1 MNKTYK
7 SGMMALSAV
16 VFLTSCSENESLQQA
31 HLSTDQINFIASM
44 AHQWDANTKSAP
56 QNPSSRSAG
65 VRDNEA
71 PIHVN
76 ANLAK
81 PLYLHPVVQDGIHI
95 WSKQGTPITRSGAP
109 IEDVEQERV
118 VQTRGSKKD
127 KLSDY
132 TSFNVSAVNT
142 HDNPESLFFGYQKA
156 ASVTSNST
164 TTWHVSDGIKC
175 WPEAPATLSFYA
187 YAPDNSMVT
196 VESGDDAAGVKTV
209 HYKATTPVT
218 DQPDLIV
225 SSAAESRPS
234 NAKPTTVNLPF
245 YHALTAV
252 TFSVDAAMM
261 PGTLTKVELVNVNTE
276 GDCTMTASATPSFSW
291 SNQKTPST
299 FSFDFNQPVG
309 SSAVTL
315 TSGEKTLMMVP
326 QTLPT
331 DAKVNFTF
339 TLNNGVSQTL
349 SAPIGGNGK
358 TWEAGKSI
366 IYKLSTNAV
375 STISAASVSFPTT
388 WNDIAVT
395 SATDKVSYPKSTFD
409 NGESIGL
416 YVVDEAGQ
424 LVGSNIKLTKN
435 TDGWKLDGNDKFML
449 LTRYKYFAY
458 YPYSTTAPTVN
469 VSADNAA
476 AFFASK
482 ISSLSLKDDQRDKS
496 DLLAQ
501 DFQVATGLV
510 GPNASTLTFQMEH
523 SMGLA
528 VLNLE
533 EKSIAKTRRF
543 YTNNYTYYYPDL
555 PGHATI
561 KPTEGKD
568 KDYTDDAAK
577 MTVSASTNF
586 EGYKPYNVPG
596 TTKHLQVIPL
606 NKKASFMA
614 ADQDRLPRTAWGKLS
629 TYSITPKTSV
639 PVVLKNIQTDA
650 DFYYLAR
657 VYTCTQSVASFTT
670 PVAGDYMIE
679 CWGAQGSNMLDKVG
693 GKGGYCKGTVKLPN
707 RTIYI
712 YVGAQAGGFGGGGIT
727 IDHEREHN
735 FGNDGGGA
743 TDIRL
748 VKGSTYKEFNSL
760 KSRIIVAAGGGGAN
774 HRNTIGEVPQWG
786 QGDGGY
792 GGGLNGGD
800 GFRDDN
806 TISWATV
813 PYCTISYGA
822 QQKQG
827 GRNYQNT
834 VEGGVVTTTISGNV
848 PYWGRFGFAPS
859 ETEGARVQSGGGG
872 GYYAGCDSGHAGGS
886 GGSSFIS
893 GHSGCDAITES
904 STENAIVHTGQPNHY
919 SGLVF
924 TDTQMIDG
932 AHPMPSPYGGTEI
945 GHSRD
950 GACVISWFLK

>member
-56 QNPSSRSAG
+56 QNSSSRSAG

-118 VQTRGSKKD
+118 VQTRGKQNNN
-127 KLSDY
+127 LSDY
-132 TSFNVSAVNT
+132 TSFNVSAVKT
-142 HDNPESLFFGYQKA
+142 QDNNESLFFGYQKA
-156 ASVTSNST
+156 VSVTSNST
-164 TTWHVSDGIKC
+164 TTWHVPDGINNC

-196 VESGDDAAGVKTV
+196 VTSGDDAAGVKTV
-209 HYKATTPVT
+209 HYKATSTVT

-225 SSAAESRPS
+225 SSAAESRQS
-234 NAKPTTVNLPF
+234 NAKPAAVNLPF

-291 SNQKTPST
+291 SNQTTPST

-349 SAPIGGNGK
+349 SAPIGGTQWG
-358 TWEAGKSI
+358 AGKSI

-375 STISAASVSFPTT
+375 STIAATSVSFPTT
-388 WNDIAVT
+388 WNNIAVT
-395 SATDKVSYPKSTFD
+395 SEADRVSYPKSAFVD
-409 NGESIGL
+409 GESIGL
-416 YVVDEAGQ
+416 YVVYEDEAGRKK
-424 LVGSNIKLTKN
+424 LVGNNIKLTKKP
-435 TDGWKLDGNDKFML
+435 DGWKLDGNDKFML

-458 YPYSTTAPTVN
+458 YPYSTTAPAVT

-501 DFQVATGLV
+501 DFQVAKGAF
-510 GPNASTLTFQMEH
+510 GPDGVSLKLDMAHQV
-523 SMGLA
+523 GLA
-528 VLNLE
+528 VLNLTS
-533 EKSIAKTRRF
+533 KKVADTRRF
-543 YTNNYTYYYPDL
+543 KDDTYRYYYGLDNTVPTTSNYTDTGSKEL
-555 PGHATI
+555 
-561 KPTEGKD
+561 
-568 KDYTDDAAK
+568 
-577 MTVSASTNF
+577 MASSNF
-586 EGYKPYNVPG
+586 EGNKPYNVSG
-596 TTKHLQVIPL
+596 TKYLQVIPL
-606 NKKASFMA
+606 NKATSFMA
-614 ADQDRLPRTAWGKLS
+614 ADQDGHPRTAWGKLS
-629 TYSITPKTSV
+629 TTKQRCSIEPATSAPK
-639 PVVLKNIQTDA
+639 LINIQTDA

-657 VYTCTQSVASFTT
+657 VYTCTQSVANVDWQK
-670 PVAGDYMIE
+670 VA
-679 CWGAQGSNMLDKVG
+679 
-693 GKGGYCKGTVKLPN
+693 
-707 RTIYI
+707 
-712 YVGAQAGGFGGGGIT
+712 
-727 IDHEREHN
+727 
-735 FGNDGGGA
+735 
-743 TDIRL
+743 
-748 VKGSTYKEFNSL
+748 
-760 KSRIIVAAGGGGAN
+760 
-774 HRNTIGEVPQWG
+774 
-786 QGDGGY
+786 
-792 GGGLNGGD
+792 
-800 GFRDDN
+800 
-806 TISWATV
+806 
-813 PYCTISYGA
+813 
-822 QQKQG
+822 
-827 GRNYQNT
+827 
-834 VEGGVVTTTISGNV
+834 
-848 PYWGRFGFAPS
+848 
-859 ETEGARVQSGGGG
+859 
-872 GYYAGCDSGHAGGS
+872 
-886 GGSSFIS
+886 
-893 GHSGCDAITES
+893 
-904 STENAIVHTGQPNHY
+904 
-919 SGLVF
+919 
-924 TDTQMIDG
+924 
-932 AHPMPSPYGGTEI
+932 
-945 GHSRD
+945 
-950 GACVISWFLK
+950 

>member
-7 SGMMALSAV
+7 SSMMALSAV
-16 VFLTSCSENESLQQA
+16 AFLTSCSESESLQQA

-118 VQTRGSKKD
+118 VQTRGKQNNN
-127 KLSDY
+127 LSDY

-225 SSAAESRPS
+225 SSAAESRQS
-234 NAKPTTVNLPF
+234 NAKPTAVNLPF

-326 QTLPT
+326 QTLPV

-339 TLNNGVSQTL
+339 TVNGVSQTL
-349 SAPIGGNGK
+349 SAPIGGGK

-395 SATDKVSYPKSTFD
+395 SATDKVSYPKKAFD

-424 LVGSNIKLTKN
+424 LVGRNIKLTKN
-435 TDGWKLDGNDKFML
+435 AEEWKLDGNDKFML

-458 YPYSTTAPTVN
+458 YPYSDTKAPAVNTGATNTATEFFVNTT
-469 VSADNAA
+469 
-476 AFFASK
+476 
-482 ISSLSLKDDQRDKS
+482 SSLSPASVQNTKEA
-496 DLLAQ
+496 LLAQ
-501 DFQVATGLV
+501 DFQVAKGIV
-510 GPNASTLTFQMEH
+510 GSDASTLTFPMEH

-528 VLNLE
+528 VLNLT
-533 EKSIAKTRRF
+533 SRDIAMTRRF
-543 YTNNYTYYYPDL
+543 KNNSYTYYYPNL
-555 PGHATI
+555 TGRVTT
-561 KPTEGKD
+561 KPTKD
-568 KDYTDDAAK
+568 TDYTDDTA
-577 MTVSASTNF
+577 TESVSASTNF
-586 EGYKPYNVPG
+586 SGNIPYKIPDTNRY
-596 TTKHLQVIPL
+596 LQIVKPSTNISFE
-606 NKKASFMA
+606 AS
-614 ADQDRLPRTAWGKLS
+614 DESGKPRSAWGTL
-629 TYSITPKTSV
+629 TPCTFNVAKNAAKS
-639 PVVLKNIQTDA
+639 KNIQTDA

-657 VYTCTQSVASFTT
+657 VYTCTQSVEN
-670 PVAGDYMIE
+670 VD
-679 CWGAQGSNMLDKVG
+679 WQK
-693 GKGGYCKGTVKLPN
+693 
-707 RTIYI
+707 
-712 YVGAQAGGFGGGGIT
+712 
-727 IDHEREHN
+727 
-735 FGNDGGGA
+735 
-743 TDIRL
+743 
-748 VKGSTYKEFNSL
+748 
-760 KSRIIVAAGGGGAN
+760 AA
-774 HRNTIGEVPQWG
+774 
-786 QGDGGY
+786 
-792 GGGLNGGD
+792 
-800 GFRDDN
+800 
-806 TISWATV
+806 
-813 PYCTISYGA
+813 
-822 QQKQG
+822 
-827 GRNYQNT
+827 
-834 VEGGVVTTTISGNV
+834 
-848 PYWGRFGFAPS
+848 
-859 ETEGARVQSGGGG
+859 
-872 GYYAGCDSGHAGGS
+872 
-886 GGSSFIS
+886 
-893 GHSGCDAITES
+893 
-904 STENAIVHTGQPNHY
+904 
-919 SGLVF
+919 
-924 TDTQMIDG
+924 
-932 AHPMPSPYGGTEI
+932 
-945 GHSRD
+945 
-950 GACVISWFLK
+950 

>member
-7 SGMMALSAV
+7 SSMMALSAV
-16 VFLTSCSENESLQQA
+16 AFFTSCSESESLQQA

-44 AHQWDANTKSAP
+44 AHQWDANEKSAP

-118 VQTRGSKKD
+118 VQTRGSMKD

-132 TSFNVSAVNT
+132 SSFNVSAVNT
-142 HDNPESLFFGYQKA
+142 QDNNESLFFGYQKT

-164 TTWHVSDGIKC
+164 TTWHVPDGINC
-175 WPEAPATLSFYA
+175 WPVAPATLSFYA

-234 NAKPTTVNLPF
+234 NAKPTAVNLPF

-326 QTLPT
+326 QTLPA

-435 TDGWKLDGNDKFML
+435 TDGWKLDDNDKFML

-458 YPYSTTAPTVN
+458 YPYSDTKAPAVNTGATNTATEFFVNTT
-469 VSADNAA
+469 
-476 AFFASK
+476 
-482 ISSLSLKDDQRDKS
+482 SSLSPASVQNTKEA
-496 DLLAQ
+496 LLAQ
-501 DFQVATGLV
+501 DFQVAKGIV
-510 GPNASTLTFQMEH
+510 GSDASTLTFPMEH

-528 VLNLE
+528 VLNL
-533 EKSIAKTRRF
+533 KSRDIAKTRRF
-543 YTNNYTYYYPDL
+543 KNNSYTYYYPNL
-555 PGHATI
+555 TGRVTTE
-561 KPTEGKD
+561 PTKD
-568 KDYTDDAAK
+568 TDYTDDTA
-577 MTVSASTNF
+577 TESVSASTNF
-586 EGYKPYNVPG
+586 SGNIPYKIPDTNRY
-596 TTKHLQVIPL
+596 LQIVKPSTAISF
-606 NKKASFMA
+606 KAS
-614 ADQDRLPRTAWGKLS
+614 DESGKPRSAWGTL
-629 TYSITPKTSV
+629 TPCTFNVAQNKAVSE
-639 PVVLKNIQTDA
+639 NIQTDA
-650 DFYYLAR
+650 EFYYLAR
-657 VYTCTQSVASFTT
+657 VYTCTQSVETSKTAFIAPTNT
-670 PVAGDYMIE
+670 EYILE
-679 CWGAQGSNMLDKVG
+679 CWGGGSNVAVSSAGFNYPGVNGGYSKGKMVMSNNQTIYIVVGGGGASNNGLLGGNGGYNGSGNG
-693 GKGGYCKGTVKLPN
+693 GKGKTY
-707 RTIYI
+707 
-712 YVGAQAGGFGGGGIT
+712 AGG
-727 IDHEREHN
+727 
-735 FGNDGGGA
+735 
-743 TDIRL
+743 
-748 VKGSTYKEFNSL
+748 
-760 KSRIIVAAGGGGAN
+760 AGGGGATHIAN
-774 HRNTIGEVPQWG
+774 KSCLLKDLKNDFAKQLIIVAGGAGGSAINGRSN
-786 QGDGGY
+786 GY
-792 GGGLNGGD
+792 GGGQNGGSTTTAGSPYD
-800 GFRDDN
+800 SG
-806 TISWATV
+806 TISLA
-813 PYCTISYGA
+813 GA
-822 QQKQG
+822 SQAEGYSFGQG
-827 GRNYQNT
+827 QNAMEKT
-834 VEGGVVTTTISGNV
+834 AGGGWGEEGC
-848 PYWGRFGFAPS
+848 
-859 ETEGARVQSGGGG
+859 GGGG
-872 GYYAGCDSGHAGGS
+872 GGLYGGYAYLGDGNGSCCAGS
-886 GGSSFIS
+886 GGSGYVGKIKDGITKQNVESPS
-893 GHSGCDAITES
+893 GNYNGYAS
-904 STENAIVHTGQPNHY
+904 V
-919 SGLVF
+919 
-924 TDTQMIDG
+924 
-932 AHPMPSPYGGTEI
+932 
-945 GHSRD
+945 
-950 GACVISWFLK
+950 SWILKE

>member
-16 VFLTSCSENESLQQA
+16 VFLTSCSESESLQQA

-118 VQTRGSKKD
+118 VQTRGKQNNN
-127 KLSDY
+127 LSDY

-156 ASVTSNST
+156 TSVTTSNST
-164 TTWHVSDGIKC
+164 TTWHVPDGINC

-234 NAKPTTVNLPF
+234 NAKPTAVNLPF

-261 PGTLTKVELVNVNTE
+261 PGTLTKVELVNVNIE

-291 SNQKTPST
+291 SNQKTKSS
-299 FSFDFNQPVG
+299 FSFGFDNQPVG

-339 TLNNGVSQTL
+339 TVNGVSQTL
-349 SAPIGGNGK
+349 SAPIGGEGK

-375 STISAASVSFPTT
+375 STISATSVSFPTT

-458 YPYSTTAPTVN
+458 YPYSTTAPTVKAT
-469 VSADNAA
+469 ADDDETATE
-476 AFFASK
+476 FFVNTT
-482 ISSLSLKDDQRDKS
+482 SSLSPVSDQSALKT
-496 DLLAQ
+496 LLAQ
-501 DFQVATGLV
+501 DFQVAKGIV
-510 GPNASTLTFQMEH
+510 GSDASTLTFPMEH

-533 EKSIAKTRRF
+533 STKIAKTRRF
-543 YTNNYTYYYPDL
+543 KNNSYTYYYPNL
-555 PGHATI
+555 TGRVTT
-561 KPTEGKD
+561 KPTKD
-568 KDYTDDAAK
+568 TDYTDDTA
-577 MTVSASTNF
+577 TEPVSASTAFSGYIPYKTSTANRYIQIVKPSSTGISF
-586 EGYKPYNVPG
+586 EASDEPG
-596 TTKHLQVIPL
+596 H
-606 NKKASFMA
+606 
-614 ADQDRLPRTAWGKLS
+614 PRSAWGTL
-629 TYSITPKTSV
+629 TPYTFNV
-639 PVVLKNIQTDA
+639 AKNAVMSKEIKTDA
-650 DFYYLAR
+650 EFYYLAR
-657 VYTCTQSVASFTT
+657 VYTCTQSVAN
-670 PVAGDYMIE
+670 VD
-679 CWGAQGSNMLDKVG
+679 WQK
-693 GKGGYCKGTVKLPN
+693 
-707 RTIYI
+707 
-712 YVGAQAGGFGGGGIT
+712 
-727 IDHEREHN
+727 
-735 FGNDGGGA
+735 
-743 TDIRL
+743 
-748 VKGSTYKEFNSL
+748 
-760 KSRIIVAAGGGGAN
+760 AA
-774 HRNTIGEVPQWG
+774 
-786 QGDGGY
+786 
-792 GGGLNGGD
+792 
-800 GFRDDN
+800 
-806 TISWATV
+806 
-813 PYCTISYGA
+813 
-822 QQKQG
+822 
-827 GRNYQNT
+827 
-834 VEGGVVTTTISGNV
+834 
-848 PYWGRFGFAPS
+848 
-859 ETEGARVQSGGGG
+859 
-872 GYYAGCDSGHAGGS
+872 
-886 GGSSFIS
+886 
-893 GHSGCDAITES
+893 
-904 STENAIVHTGQPNHY
+904 
-919 SGLVF
+919 
-924 TDTQMIDG
+924 
-932 AHPMPSPYGGTEI
+932 
-945 GHSRD
+945 
-950 GACVISWFLK
+950 

>member
-81 PLYLHPVVQDGIHI
+81 PLYLHPVVQEGIHI

-118 VQTRGSKKD
+118 VQTRGRQKNN
-127 KLSDY
+127 LSDY

-164 TTWHVSDGIKC
+164 TTWHVPDGINC

-187 YAPDNSMVT
+187 YAPTDNSMAFVT
-196 VESGDDAAGVKTV
+196 SGSDATGVKTV
-209 HYKATTPVT
+209 HYKAETSEVEK
-218 DQPDLIV
+218 QPDLIV
-225 SSAAESRPS
+225 SSNTVSRTS
-234 NAKPTTVNLPF
+234 NAEPAKVNLPF

-261 PGTLTKVELVNVNTE
+261 PGTLTKVELANVYTE
-276 GDCTMTASATPSFSW
+276 GDCTMTASAPPSFSW
-291 SNQKTPST
+291 SNWKNQST

-315 TSGEKTLMMVP
+315 TSDDKTLMMVP
-326 QTLPT
+326 QELPA
-331 DAKVNFTF
+331 DAEVKFTF
-339 TLNNGVSQTL
+339 TVNGVSQTL
-349 SAPIGGNGK
+349 SAPIAG
-358 TWEAGKSI
+358 TQWEAGKSI
-366 IYKLSTNAV
+366 IYKLSTNAI
-375 STISAASVSFPTT
+375 STISATSVSFPTT

-424 LVGSNIKLTKN
+424 LVGSNIKLTKS
-435 TDGWKLDGNDKFML
+435 TEGWKLDGNDKKFML

-458 YPYSTTAPTVN
+458 YPYSATAPAVN
-469 VSADNAA
+469 ASADNAA
-476 AFFASK
+476 DFFASK

-657 VYTCTQSVASFTT
+657 VYTCTQSVAN
-670 PVAGDYMIE
+670 VD
-679 CWGAQGSNMLDKVG
+679 WQK
-693 GKGGYCKGTVKLPN
+693 
-707 RTIYI
+707 
-712 YVGAQAGGFGGGGIT
+712 
-727 IDHEREHN
+727 
-735 FGNDGGGA
+735 
-743 TDIRL
+743 
-748 VKGSTYKEFNSL
+748 
-760 KSRIIVAAGGGGAN
+760 AA
-774 HRNTIGEVPQWG
+774 
-786 QGDGGY
+786 
-792 GGGLNGGD
+792 
-800 GFRDDN
+800 
-806 TISWATV
+806 
-813 PYCTISYGA
+813 
-822 QQKQG
+822 
-827 GRNYQNT
+827 
-834 VEGGVVTTTISGNV
+834 
-848 PYWGRFGFAPS
+848 
-859 ETEGARVQSGGGG
+859 
-872 GYYAGCDSGHAGGS
+872 
-886 GGSSFIS
+886 
-893 GHSGCDAITES
+893 
-904 STENAIVHTGQPNHY
+904 
-919 SGLVF
+919 
-924 TDTQMIDG
+924 
-932 AHPMPSPYGGTEI
+932 
-945 GHSRD
+945 
-950 GACVISWFLK
+950 

>member
-7 SGMMALSAV
+7 SSMMALSAV
-16 VFLTSCSENESLQQA
+16 AFFTSCSESESLQQA

-81 PLYLHPVVQDGIHI
+81 PLYLHPVVQEGIHI

-118 VQTRGSKKD
+118 VQTRGKQNNN
-127 KLSDY
+127 LSDY

-225 SSAAESRPS
+225 SSAAESRQS
-234 NAKPTTVNLPF
+234 NAKPTAVNLPF

-276 GDCTMTASATPSFSW
+276 GDCKMTASATPSFSW
-291 SNQKTPST
+291 SKQKTPST

-326 QTLPT
+326 QTLPA

-339 TLNNGVSQTL
+339 TVNNGVSQTL
-349 SAPIGGNGK
+349 SASIAGTK
-358 TWEAGKSI
+358 WEAGKSI
-366 IYKLSTNAV
+366 IYKLSTNAI
-375 STISAASVSFPTT
+375 STISATSVSFPTT

-395 SATDKVSYPKSTFD
+395 SATDKVSYPKKAFD

-424 LVGSNIKLTKN
+424 LVGRNIKLTKN
-435 TDGWKLDGNDKFML
+435 AEEWKLDGNDKFML

-458 YPYSTTAPTVN
+458 YPYSDTKAPAVNTGATNTATEFFVNTT
-469 VSADNAA
+469 
-476 AFFASK
+476 
-482 ISSLSLKDDQRDKS
+482 SSLSPASVQNTKEA
-496 DLLAQ
+496 LLAQ
-501 DFQVATGLV
+501 DFQVAKGIV
-510 GPNASTLTFQMEH
+510 GSDASTLTFPMEH

-528 VLNLE
+528 VLNLT
-533 EKSIAKTRRF
+533 SRDIAMTRRF
-543 YTNNYTYYYPDL
+543 KNNSYTYYYPNL
-555 PGHATI
+555 TGRVTT
-561 KPTEGKD
+561 KPTKD
-568 KDYTDDAAK
+568 TDYTDDTA
-577 MTVSASTNF
+577 TESVSASTNF
-586 EGYKPYNVPG
+586 SGNIPYKIPDTNRY
-596 TTKHLQVIPL
+596 LQIVKPSTNISFE
-606 NKKASFMA
+606 AS
-614 ADQDRLPRTAWGKLS
+614 DESGKPRSAWGTL
-629 TYSITPKTSV
+629 TPCTFNVAKNAAKS
-639 PVVLKNIQTDA
+639 KNIQTDA

-657 VYTCTQSVASFTT
+657 VYTCTQKVEKFTA
-670 PVAGDYMIE
+670 PVAGEYKLQ
-679 CWGAQGSNMLDKVG
+679 CWGAHGHDG
-693 GKGGYCKGTVKLPN
+693 GNGGYSEGIWKSAIDKITLYVCVGQVGSGNVPPYNNRPN
-707 RTIYI
+707 NITEFA
-712 YVGAQAGGFGGGGIT
+712 VGPCGGGSTNIT
-727 IDHEREHN
+727 TTDRGELKN
-735 FGNDGGGA
+735 FASLDF
-743 TDIRL
+743 R
-748 VKGSTYKEFNSL
+748 KEVL
-760 KSRIIVAAGGGGAN
+760 IVAGGGGAL
-774 HRNTIGEVPQWG
+774 EWKG
-786 QGDGGY
+786 QGGAGGGLDGKDGNPTTTGSRKGTGGSQDSGGITGVLPGDTSVNGMFGVGGY
-792 GGGLNGGD
+792 GYAYSDEYKCND
-800 GFRDDN
+800 
-806 TISWATV
+806 
-813 PYCTISYGA
+813 YGA
-822 QQKQG
+822 Q
-827 GRNYQNT
+827 
-834 VEGGVVTTTISGNV
+834 
-848 PYWGRFGFAPS
+848 
-859 ETEGARVQSGGGG
+859 GGGG
-872 GYYAGCDSGHAGGS
+872 WYGGGGASYAGAAG
-886 GGSSFIS
+886 GGSSYIGGVTNGKTIAGDSTNPKQPTPDGKSEQIGQS
-893 GHSGCDAITES
+893 G
-904 STENAIVHTGQPNHY
+904 N
-919 SGLVF
+919 
-924 TDTQMIDG
+924 
-932 AHPMPSPYGGTEI
+932 
-945 GHSRD
+945 
-950 GACVISWFLK
+950 GACVITQLSFN

>member
-1 MNKTYK
+1 MNRVGLHQFKKYRIMNKTYK

-16 VFLTSCSENESLQQA
+16 VFFTSCSESESLQQA

-118 VQTRGSKKD
+118 VQTRGKQNNN
-127 KLSDY
+127 LSDY

-156 ASVTSNST
+156 VSVTSNST
-164 TTWHVSDGIKC
+164 TTWHVPDGINC

-196 VESGDDAAGVKTV
+196 SGADAKGVKTV

-225 SSAAESRPS
+225 SSAVDSRPS
-234 NAKPTTVNLPF
+234 NAKPTAVNLPF

-261 PGTLTKVELVNVNTE
+261 PGTLTKVELVNVNIE
-276 GDCTMTASATPSFSW
+276 GDCTMTASATPSTPSFSW
-291 SNQKTPST
+291 SNQTTPST

-326 QTLPT
+326 QTLPA

-339 TLNNGVSQTL
+339 TVNGVSQTL
-349 SAPIGGNGK
+349 SAPIGGKGK

-375 STISAASVSFPTT
+375 STISATSVSFPTT
-388 WNDIAVT
+388 WNDIEVT
-395 SATDKVSYPKSTFD
+395 SATDKVSYPKRAFD

-416 YVVDEAGQ
+416 YVVDDTGK

-435 TDGWKLDGNDKFML
+435 AEGWKLDGNDKFML

-458 YPYSTTAPTVN
+458 YPYSTTAPAVTA
-469 VSADNAA
+469 SADNAA
-476 AFFASK
+476 DFFASK

-639 PVVLKNIQTDA
+639 PVVFKNIQTDA

-657 VYTCTQSVASFTT
+657 VYTCTQSVETSKTAFIAPTNT
-670 PVAGDYMIE
+670 EYILE
-679 CWGAQGSNMLDKVG
+679 CWGGGSNVAVNYSG
-693 GKGGYCKGTVKLPN
+693 TIFPGVNGGYSKSKMVMSN
-707 RTIYI
+707 NQTIYI
-712 YVGAQAGGFGGGGIT
+712 VVGGGGAS
-727 IDHEREHN
+727 N
-735 FGNDGGGA
+735 NGLLGGNGGYNGGGNGA
-743 TDIRL
+743 
-748 VKGSTYKEFNSL
+748 KGSKY
-760 KSRIIVAAGGGGAN
+760 AGGAGGGGATHIAN
-774 HRNTIGEVPQWG
+774 KSCLLKDLSTNDLIIVAGGAGGTAVNGRSN
-786 QGDGGY
+786 GY
-792 GGGLNGGD
+792 GGGQNGG
-800 GFRDDN
+800 
-806 TISWATV
+806 S
-813 PYCTISYGA
+813 
-822 QQKQG
+822 
-827 GRNYQNT
+827 
-834 VEGGVVTTTISGNV
+834 TTTAGNPYNIGSISLAGASQAKGYSFGQGQNA
-848 PYWGRFGFAPS
+848 PEKTAGGAWGD
-859 ETEGARVQSGGGG
+859 EGCGGGG
-872 GYYAGCDSGHAGGS
+872 GGLYGGYAYLGNGPGSCCAGS
-886 GGSSFIS
+886 GGSGYVGKIKDGITKQNVESPS
-893 GHSGCDAITES
+893 GNYNGYAS
-904 STENAIVHTGQPNHY
+904 V
-919 SGLVF
+919 
-924 TDTQMIDG
+924 
-932 AHPMPSPYGGTEI
+932 
-945 GHSRD
+945 
-950 GACVISWFLK
+950 SWILKE

>member
-16 VFLTSCSENESLQQA
+16 VFLTSCSESESLQQA

-118 VQTRGSKKD
+118 VQTRGRQKNN
-127 KLSDY
+127 LSDY

-156 ASVTSNST
+156 TSVTTSNST

-187 YAPDNSMVT
+187 YAPDNSMVSVT
-196 VESGDDAAGVKTV
+196 SGSDAAGVKTV
-209 HYKATTPVT
+209 HYRATTPVT
-218 DQPDLIV
+218 DQPDFIV

-234 NAKPTTVNLPF
+234 NAKPTAVNLPF

-261 PGTLTKVELVNVNTE
+261 PGMLTKVELVNVNTE

-291 SNQKTPST
+291 SNQTTPST
-299 FSFDFNQPVG
+299 FSFDFNQSVG

-326 QTLPT
+326 QELPA

-395 SATDKVSYPKSTFD
+395 SESDKVSYPKKAFVD
-409 NGESIGL
+409 GESIGL
-416 YVVDEAGQ
+416 YVVDDTGQ
-424 LVGSNIKLTKN
+424 LVGKNIKLTRN
-435 TDGWKLDGNDKFML
+435 NNVWELNDNDKFML

-458 YPYSTTAPTVN
+458 YPYSTTAPAVTA
-469 VSADNAA
+469 SADNAA
-476 AFFASK
+476 DFFASK
-482 ISSLSLKDDQRDKS
+482 ISSLSPASDQS
-496 DLLAQ
+496 AQNTLLAQ
-501 DFQVATGLV
+501 DFQVAKGAF
-510 GPNASTLTFQMEH
+510 GPDGASLKLDMAHQV
-523 SMGLA
+523 GLA
-528 VLNLE
+528 VLNLTS
-533 EKSIAKTRRF
+533 KKVADTRRF
-543 YTNNYTYYYPDL
+543 KDDTYRYYYGLDNTVPTTSNYTDTGSKEL
-555 PGHATI
+555 
-561 KPTEGKD
+561 
-568 KDYTDDAAK
+568 
-577 MTVSASTNF
+577 MASNNF
-586 EGYKPYNVPG
+586 EGNKPYNVSG
-596 TTKHLQVIPL
+596 TKYLQVIPL
-606 NKKASFMA
+606 NKATSFMA
-614 ADQDRLPRTAWGKLS
+614 ADQDGHPRTAWGKLS
-629 TYSITPKTSV
+629 TTKQRCSIEPATSAPK
-639 PVVLKNIQTDA
+639 LINIQTDA

-657 VYTCTQSVASFTT
+657 VYTCTQKVEEFKT
-670 PVAGDYMIE
+670 PVAGEYKLE
-679 CWGAQGSNMLDKVG
+679 CWGARG
-693 GKGGYCKGTVKLPN
+693 GKRLNDKDAYPGNGGYSIGTKKFCIN
-707 RTIYI
+707 NSIYI
-712 YVGAQAGGFGGGGIT
+712 CVGQTRNTDGDLSYNNRPDDITSCPGGPT
-727 IDHEREHN
+727 
-735 FGNDGGGA
+735 GGGA
-743 TDIRL
+743 TSVTTTNRGELKYFSDYQSEVLI
-748 VKGSTYKEFNSL
+748 VAGGGGSCVLAGQGGAGGGQRGIDGKTNRNFDEVSPNGTGGEQGTGGITGAHSGY
-760 KSRIIVAAGGGGAN
+760 IVSSHGKFGVGGFGYSPNWEGSGPYGSQGGGGWYGGGGSAYVGAAGGGSSYTDGVDN
-774 HRNTIGEVPQWG
+774 GETKNGNEKMP
-786 QGDGGY
+786 DP
-792 GGGLNGGD
+792 LGGD
-800 GFRDDN
+800 DITGN
-806 TISWATV
+806 
-813 PYCTISYGA
+813 
-822 QQKQG
+822 
-827 GRNYQNT
+827 
-834 VEGGVVTTTISGNV
+834 SGN
-848 PYWGRFGFAPS
+848 
-859 ETEGARVQSGGGG
+859 
-872 GYYAGCDSGHAGGS
+872 GY
-886 GGSSFIS
+886 
-893 GHSGCDAITES
+893 
-904 STENAIVHTGQPNHY
+904 
-919 SGLVF
+919 
-924 TDTQMIDG
+924 
-932 AHPMPSPYGGTEI
+932 
-945 GHSRD
+945 
-950 GACVISWFLK
+950 CVISWFLE

>member
-16 VFLTSCSENESLQQA
+16 VFLTSCSESESLQQA

-118 VQTRGSKKD
+118 VQTRGKQNNN
-127 KLSDY
+127 LSDY

-164 TTWHVSDGIKC
+164 TTWHVSDDGIKC
-175 WPEAPATLSFYA
+175 WPVAPATLSFYA
-187 YAPDNSMVT
+187 YAPTDNSMVSVT
-196 VESGDDAAGVKTV
+196 SGSDAAGVKTV
-209 HYKATTPVT
+209 HYSATTPVT

-234 NAKPTTVNLPF
+234 NAKPTAVNLPF

-276 GDCTMTASATPSFSW
+276 GDCTMTASPTPSFSW
-291 SNQKTPST
+291 SNQTTPST
-299 FSFDFNQPVG
+299 FSFDFNQSVG

-315 TSGEKTLMMVP
+315 TSGDKTLMMVP
-326 QTLPT
+326 QELPA

-339 TLNNGVSQTL
+339 TVNGVSQTL
-349 SAPIGGNGK
+349 SAPIGGKGK

-375 STISAASVSFPTT
+375 STISATSVSFPTT

-395 SATDKVSYPKSTFD
+395 SESDKVSYPKSTFD

-416 YVVDEAGQ
+416 FVVDDAGQ
-424 LVGSNIKLTKN
+424 LVGKNIKLTKN
-435 TDGWKLDGNDKFML
+435 NNVWELNDNDKFML

-458 YPYSTTAPTVN
+458 YPYSTTAPAVTA
-469 VSADNAA
+469 SADNAA
-476 AFFASK
+476 DFFASK

-657 VYTCTQSVASFTT
+657 VYTCTQSVAN
-670 PVAGDYMIE
+670 VD
-679 CWGAQGSNMLDKVG
+679 WQK
-693 GKGGYCKGTVKLPN
+693 
-707 RTIYI
+707 
-712 YVGAQAGGFGGGGIT
+712 
-727 IDHEREHN
+727 
-735 FGNDGGGA
+735 
-743 TDIRL
+743 
-748 VKGSTYKEFNSL
+748 
-760 KSRIIVAAGGGGAN
+760 AA
-774 HRNTIGEVPQWG
+774 
-786 QGDGGY
+786 
-792 GGGLNGGD
+792 
-800 GFRDDN
+800 
-806 TISWATV
+806 
-813 PYCTISYGA
+813 
-822 QQKQG
+822 
-827 GRNYQNT
+827 
-834 VEGGVVTTTISGNV
+834 
-848 PYWGRFGFAPS
+848 
-859 ETEGARVQSGGGG
+859 
-872 GYYAGCDSGHAGGS
+872 
-886 GGSSFIS
+886 
-893 GHSGCDAITES
+893 
-904 STENAIVHTGQPNHY
+904 
-919 SGLVF
+919 
-924 TDTQMIDG
+924 
-932 AHPMPSPYGGTEI
+932 
-945 GHSRD
+945 
-950 GACVISWFLK
+950 

>member
-1 MNKTYK
+1 MNRVGLHQFKKYRIMNKTYK

-16 VFLTSCSENESLQQA
+16 VFLTSCSESESLQQA

-118 VQTRGSKKD
+118 VQTRGKQNNN
-127 KLSDY
+127 LSDY

-156 ASVTSNST
+156 VSVTSNST
-164 TTWHVSDGIKC
+164 TTWHVPDGINC

-196 VESGDDAAGVKTV
+196 SGADAKGVKTV

-225 SSAAESRPS
+225 SSAVDSRPS
-234 NAKPTTVNLPF
+234 NAKPTAVNLPF

-261 PGTLTKVELVNVNTE
+261 PGTLTKVELVNVNIE
-276 GDCTMTASATPSFSW
+276 GDCTMTASATPSTPSFSW
-291 SNQKTPST
+291 SNQTTPST

-326 QTLPT
+326 QTLPA

-339 TLNNGVSQTL
+339 TVNGVSQTL
-349 SAPIGGNGK
+349 SAPIGGKGK

-375 STISAASVSFPTT
+375 STISATSVSFPTT
-388 WNDIAVT
+388 WNDIEVT
-395 SATDKVSYPKSTFD
+395 SATDKVSYPKRAFD

-416 YVVDEAGQ
+416 YVVDDTGK

-435 TDGWKLDGNDKFML
+435 AEGWKLDGNDKFML

-458 YPYSTTAPTVN
+458 YPYSTTAPAVTA
-469 VSADNAA
+469 SADNAA
-476 AFFASK
+476 DFFASK

-639 PVVLKNIQTDA
+639 PVVFKNIQTDA

-657 VYTCTQSVASFTT
+657 VYTCTQSVAN
-670 PVAGDYMIE
+670 VD
-679 CWGAQGSNMLDKVG
+679 WQK
-693 GKGGYCKGTVKLPN
+693 
-707 RTIYI
+707 
-712 YVGAQAGGFGGGGIT
+712 
-727 IDHEREHN
+727 
-735 FGNDGGGA
+735 
-743 TDIRL
+743 
-748 VKGSTYKEFNSL
+748 
-760 KSRIIVAAGGGGAN
+760 AA
-774 HRNTIGEVPQWG
+774 
-786 QGDGGY
+786 
-792 GGGLNGGD
+792 
-800 GFRDDN
+800 
-806 TISWATV
+806 
-813 PYCTISYGA
+813 
-822 QQKQG
+822 
-827 GRNYQNT
+827 
-834 VEGGVVTTTISGNV
+834 
-848 PYWGRFGFAPS
+848 
-859 ETEGARVQSGGGG
+859 
-872 GYYAGCDSGHAGGS
+872 
-886 GGSSFIS
+886 
-893 GHSGCDAITES
+893 
-904 STENAIVHTGQPNHY
+904 
-919 SGLVF
+919 
-924 TDTQMIDG
+924 
-932 AHPMPSPYGGTEI
+932 
-945 GHSRD
+945 
-950 GACVISWFLK
+950 

>member
-1 MNKTYK
+1 MNRVGLYQFKKYRIMNKTYK

-16 VFLTSCSENESLQQA
+16 VFFISCSESESLQQA

-118 VQTRGSKKD
+118 VQTRGKQNNN
-127 KLSDY
+127 LSDY

-234 NAKPTTVNLPF
+234 NAKPTAVNLPF

-291 SNQKTPST
+291 SNQTTPST

-326 QTLPT
+326 QELPA

-339 TLNNGVSQTL
+339 TVNGVSQTL
-349 SAPIGGNGK
+349 SAPIGGKGK

-375 STISAASVSFPTT
+375 STISATSVSFPTT

-409 NGESIGL
+409 NGERIGL
-416 YVVDEAGQ
+416 YVVDEDGK

-458 YPYSTTAPTVN
+458 YPYSTTAPAVTA
-469 VSADNAA
+469 SADNAA
-476 AFFASK
+476 DFFASK
-482 ISSLSLKDDQRDKS
+482 ISSLSPVSDQS
-496 DLLAQ
+496 AQNILLAQ
-501 DFQVATGLV
+501 DFQVAKGAF
-510 GPNASTLTFQMEH
+510 GPDGASLKLDMAHQV
-523 SMGLA
+523 GLA
-528 VLNLE
+528 VLNLTS
-533 EKSIAKTRRF
+533 KKVADTRRF
-543 YTNNYTYYYPDL
+543 KDDTYRYYYGLDNTVPTTSNYTDTGSKEL
-555 PGHATI
+555 
-561 KPTEGKD
+561 
-568 KDYTDDAAK
+568 
-577 MTVSASTNF
+577 MASSNF
-586 EGYKPYNVPG
+586 EGNKPYNVSG
-596 TTKHLQVIPL
+596 TKYLQVIPL
-606 NKKASFMA
+606 NKATSFMA
-614 ADQDRLPRTAWGKLS
+614 ADQDGHPRTAWGKLS
-629 TYSITPKTSV
+629 TTKQRCSIEPATSAPK
-639 PVVLKNIQTDA
+639 LINIQTDA

-657 VYTCTQSVASFTT
+657 VYTCTQSVEEFTA
-670 PVAGDYMIE
+670 PVAGEYKLQ
-679 CWGAQGSNMLDKVG
+679 CWGASGHSVFGEDTALPGLGGYAASTYQMQANHIIYICAGGYANGYNNKCDYTGSGLGGGATSITIEIGAELKELSNKQDNKDKVLL
-693 GKGGYCKGTVKLPN
+693 V
-707 RTIYI
+707 
-712 YVGAQAGGFGGGGIT
+712 AGGGGGI
-727 IDHEREHN
+727 ERS
-735 FGNDGGGA
+735 GKAGSGGG
-743 TDIRL
+743 L
-748 VKGSTYKEFNSL
+748 KGLDGVSTFGEIQAYGTGGTQNAGGLNNQGNAYPIYLEYKACFGAGGIAARNTGTSTNP
-760 KSRIIVAAGGGGAN
+760 RMDFGAQGGGGWYGGGGTGFAGAAGGG
-774 HRNTIGEVPQWG
+774 
-786 QGDGGY
+786 
-792 GGGLNGGD
+792 
-800 GFRDDN
+800 
-806 TISWATV
+806 S
-813 PYCTISYGA
+813 SYG
-822 QQKQG
+822 K
-827 GRNYQNT
+827 T
-834 VEGGVVTTTISGNV
+834 SSLVKDSFVT
-848 PYWGRFGFAPS
+848 
-859 ETEGARVQSGGGG
+859 
-872 GYYAGCDSGHAGGS
+872 
-886 GGSSFIS
+886 
-893 GHSGCDAITES
+893 
-904 STENAIVHTGQPNHY
+904 
-919 SGLVF
+919 
-924 TDTQMIDG
+924 IDG
-932 AHPMPSPYGGTEI
+932 DHEMPSPYGEKET
-945 GHSRD
+945 GHSGD
-950 GACVISWFLK
+950 GACVISWFLKQ

>member
-65 VRDNEA
+65 GRDNEA

-118 VQTRGSKKD
+118 VQTRGRQKNN
-127 KLSDY
+127 LSDY

-164 TTWHVSDGIKC
+164 TTWHVPDGINC

-234 NAKPTTVNLPF
+234 NAKPTAVNLPF

-299 FSFDFNQPVG
+299 FSFDFNQHVG

-326 QTLPT
+326 QELPA
-331 DAKVNFTF
+331 DAEVKFTF
-339 TLNNGVSQTL
+339 TVNGVSQTL
-349 SAPIGGNGK
+349 SAPIGGK
-358 TWEAGKSI
+358 EWEAGKSI

-375 STISAASVSFPTT
+375 STISATSVSFPTT

-395 SATDKVSYPKSTFD
+395 SATDKVSYPKKAFD

-424 LVGSNIKLTKN
+424 LVGKNIKLTKN
-435 TDGWKLDGNDKFML
+435 NDVWELNGNDKFML

-476 AFFASK
+476 GFFASK

-657 VYTCTQSVASFTT
+657 VYTCTQKVEEFTA
-670 PVAGDYMIE
+670 PVSGEYKLE
-679 CWGAQGSNMLDKVG
+679 CWGASGHNIYGEDTALPGLGGYAASTYQMQANHIIYICAGGYANGYNNKCDYTGSGLGGGATSITIEIGAELKEFSNKQDKVLL
-693 GKGGYCKGTVKLPN
+693 V
-707 RTIYI
+707 
-712 YVGAQAGGFGGGGIT
+712 AGGGGGIERPGKAGSGGELEGLNGVST
-727 IDHEREHN
+727 YGMYGTGGTQNAGGLNNQGNVLYPIYLEYKACFGVGGIAAQNTGTSTNPHID
-735 FGNDGGGA
+735 FGAGGGGGWYGGGGTGFA
-743 TDIRL
+743 
-748 VKGSTYKEFNSL
+748 G
-760 KSRIIVAAGGGGAN
+760 AAGGGSSHG
-774 HRNTIGEVPQWG
+774 NTSLLVK
-786 QGDGGY
+786 DS
-792 GGGLNGGD
+792 
-800 GFRDDN
+800 F
-806 TISWATV
+806 
-813 PYCTISYGA
+813 
-822 QQKQG
+822 
-827 GRNYQNT
+827 
-834 VEGGVVTTTISGNV
+834 VT
-848 PYWGRFGFAPS
+848 
-859 ETEGARVQSGGGG
+859 
-872 GYYAGCDSGHAGGS
+872 
-886 GGSSFIS
+886 
-893 GHSGCDAITES
+893 
-904 STENAIVHTGQPNHY
+904 
-919 SGLVF
+919 
-924 TDTQMIDG
+924 IDG
-932 AHPMPSPYGGTEI
+932 DHEMPSPYGEKET
-945 GHSRD
+945 GHSGD
-950 GACVISWFLK
+950 GACVISWFLKQ

>member
-1 MNKTYK
+1 MNRVGLHQFKKYRIMNKTYK

-16 VFLTSCSENESLQQA
+16 VFLTSCSESESLQQA

-76 ANLAK
+76 TNLAK

-118 VQTRGSKKD
+118 VQTRGRQKD
-127 KLSDY
+127 NLSDY

-156 ASVTSNST
+156 TSVTTSNST
-164 TTWHVSDGIKC
+164 TTWHVPDGINC

-209 HYKATTPVT
+209 HYKATTSVT

-234 NAKPTTVNLPF
+234 NAKPAAVNLPF

-261 PGTLTKVELVNVNTE
+261 PGMLTKVELVNVNTE

-291 SNQKTPST
+291 SNQTTPST

-326 QTLPT
+326 QELPA

-339 TLNNGVSQTL
+339 TVNGVSQTL
-349 SAPIGGNGK
+349 SAPIGGEGK

-416 YVVDEAGQ
+416 YVVDEDGK

-458 YPYSTTAPTVN
+458 YPYSTTAPAVN
-469 VSADNAA
+469 ASADNAA
-476 AFFASK
+476 AFFDSK
-482 ISSLSLKDDQRDKS
+482 ISSLSPASDQS
-496 DLLAQ
+496 APNTLLAQ
-501 DFQVATGLV
+501 DFQVAKGAF
-510 GPNASTLTFQMEH
+510 GPDGVSLKLDMAHQV
-523 SMGLA
+523 GLA
-528 VLNLE
+528 VLNLTS
-533 EKSIAKTRRF
+533 KKVADTRRF
-543 YTNNYTYYYPDL
+543 KDDTYRYYYGLDNTVPTTSNYTDTGSKEL
-555 PGHATI
+555 
-561 KPTEGKD
+561 
-568 KDYTDDAAK
+568 
-577 MTVSASTNF
+577 MASNNF
-586 EGYKPYNVPG
+586 EGNKPYNVSG
-596 TTKHLQVIPL
+596 TKYLQVIPL
-606 NKKASFMA
+606 KKKTSFMA
-614 ADQDRLPRTAWGKLS
+614 ADQAKTHRTAWGKLS

-657 VYTCTQSVASFTT
+657 VYTCTQSVEEFTA
-670 PVAGDYMIE
+670 PVAGDYKLE
-679 CWGAQGSNMLDKVG
+679 CWGASGHNRFVEDVALALPGLGGYAAASYQIKTNHIIYICAGGYANGYNNKCDYTGLCLGGGATSITIEIGAELKELSNKQDQDKVLL
-693 GKGGYCKGTVKLPN
+693 V
-707 RTIYI
+707 
-712 YVGAQAGGFGGGGIT
+712 AGGGGGI
-727 IDHEREHN
+727 ERS
-735 FGNDGGGA
+735 GKAGSGGG
-743 TDIRL
+743 L
-748 VKGSTYKEFNSL
+748 KGLDGVSTFGEIQAYGTGGTQNAGGLNNQGNAYPIYLEYKACFGAGGIAARNTGTSTNP
-760 KSRIIVAAGGGGAN
+760 RMDFGAQGGGGWYGGGGTGFAGAAGGG
-774 HRNTIGEVPQWG
+774 
-786 QGDGGY
+786 
-792 GGGLNGGD
+792 
-800 GFRDDN
+800 
-806 TISWATV
+806 S
-813 PYCTISYGA
+813 SYG
-822 QQKQG
+822 K
-827 GRNYQNT
+827 T
-834 VEGGVVTTTISGNV
+834 SSLVKDSFVT
-848 PYWGRFGFAPS
+848 
-859 ETEGARVQSGGGG
+859 
-872 GYYAGCDSGHAGGS
+872 
-886 GGSSFIS
+886 
-893 GHSGCDAITES
+893 
-904 STENAIVHTGQPNHY
+904 
-919 SGLVF
+919 
-924 TDTQMIDG
+924 IDG
-932 AHPMPSPYGGTEI
+932 DHEMPSPYGGTEI
-945 GHSRD
+945 GHSGH
-950 GACVISWFLK
+950 GACVISWFLKQ

>member
-16 VFLTSCSENESLQQA
+16 VFFTSCSESESLQQA

-156 ASVTSNST
+156 TSVTTSNST
-164 TTWHVSDGIKC
+164 TTWHVPDGINC

-187 YAPDNSMVT
+187 YAPTDNPMVKVT
-196 VESGDDAAGVKTV
+196 SGDDAAGVKTV
-209 HYKATTPVT
+209 HYKATSTVT
-218 DQPDLIV
+218 EQPDLIV

-234 NAKPTTVNLPF
+234 NAKPAAVNLPF

-291 SNQKTPST
+291 SNQTTPST
-299 FSFDFNQPVG
+299 FSFDFNQSVG

-326 QTLPT
+326 QELPA

-339 TLNNGVSQTL
+339 TVNGVSQTL
-349 SAPIGGNGK
+349 SAPIGGKGK

-375 STISAASVSFPTT
+375 STISATSVSFPTT

-416 YVVDEAGQ
+416 YVVDEVGQ

-469 VSADNAA
+469 VSADNAVG
-476 AFFASK
+476 FFASK

-657 VYTCTQSVASFTT
+657 VYTCTQKVEEFTA
-670 PVAGDYMIE
+670 PVAGEYKLQ
-679 CWGAQGSNMLDKVG
+679 CWGAEGQYYNNGVA
-693 GKGGYCKGTVKLPN
+693 GKGGYAEGPVTMAKDSS
-707 RTIYI
+707 IYI
-712 YVGAQAGGFGGGGIT
+712 CVGGFANCYNNQVLNLTAFPVGSI
-727 IDHEREHN
+727 
-735 FGNDGGGA
+735 GGGA
-743 TDIRL
+743 TSITTTDRGQLKNFKLYKDKGEVLL
-748 VKGSTYKEFNSL
+748 V
-760 KSRIIVAAGGGGAN
+760 AGGGGAWDGGPSPAGAGGDLTGVSGIASASYGTGGSQTKGGT
-774 HRNTIGEVPQWG
+774 TILRSPNNVVHNYQA
-786 QGDGGY
+786 DFGY
-792 GGGLNGGD
+792 GGNCSHFINGHED
-800 GFRDDN
+800 F
-806 TISWATV
+806 
-813 PYCTISYGA
+813 GA
-822 QQKQG
+822 Q
-827 GRNYQNT
+827 
-834 VEGGVVTTTISGNV
+834 
-848 PYWGRFGFAPS
+848 
-859 ETEGARVQSGGGG
+859 GGGG
-872 GYYAGCDSGHAGGS
+872 WYGGGGS
-886 GGSSFIS
+886 QGAGPAGGGSSYIGGVADGKTIAGDSTDPKQPTPDGNSEQVGQS
-893 GHSGCDAITES
+893 G
-904 STENAIVHTGQPNHY
+904 
-919 SGLVF
+919 
-924 TDTQMIDG
+924 
-932 AHPMPSPYGGTEI
+932 
-945 GHSRD
+945 D
-950 GACVISWFLK
+950 GACVITQLSFN

>member
-65 VRDNEA
+65 ERDNEA

-118 VQTRGSKKD
+118 VQTRGKQNNN
-127 KLSDY
+127 LSDY

-225 SSAAESRPS
+225 SSAAESRQS
-234 NAKPTTVNLPF
+234 NAKPTAVNLPF

-326 QTLPT
+326 QELPA

-349 SAPIGGNGK
+349 SAPIAG
-358 TWEAGKSI
+358 TQWEAGKSI
-366 IYKLSTNAV
+366 IYKLSTNAI
-375 STISAASVSFPTT
+375 STISATSVSFPTT

-416 YVVDEAGQ
+416 YVVDDAGK

-435 TDGWKLDGNDKFML
+435 AEEWKLDGNDKFML

-458 YPYSTTAPTVN
+458 YPYSPTAPTVN
-469 VSADNAA
+469 ASADNAA

-482 ISSLSLKDDQRDKS
+482 ISSLSPASDQS
-496 DLLAQ
+496 APNTLLAQ
-501 DFQVATGLV
+501 DFQVAKGAF
-510 GPNASTLTFQMEH
+510 GPDGASLKLDMAHQV
-523 SMGLA
+523 GLA
-528 VLNLE
+528 VLNLTS
-533 EKSIAKTRRF
+533 KNVADTRRF
-543 YTNNYTYYYPDL
+543 KDDTYRYYYGLDNTVPTTSNYTDTGSKEL
-555 PGHATI
+555 
-561 KPTEGKD
+561 
-568 KDYTDDAAK
+568 
-577 MTVSASTNF
+577 MASNNF
-586 EGYKPYNVPG
+586 EGNKPYNVSG
-596 TTKHLQVIPL
+596 TKYLQVIPL
-606 NKKASFMA
+606 NKETSFKA
-614 ADQDRLPRTAWGKLS
+614 ADQAKTHRTAWGKLS
-629 TYSITPKTSV
+629 TKLCSITPKTSV

-657 VYTCTQSVASFTT
+657 VYTCTQKVEEFTA
-670 PVAGDYMIE
+670 PVAGEYKLQ
-679 CWGAQGSNMLDKVG
+679 CWGAGNSQKGGGYSYGDITLISSIKLYVCVGGQGKNHNGYKGGLGGYNGG
-693 GKGGYCKGTVKLPN
+693 GKGGDGSRIN
-707 RTIYI
+707 AFGNAHDYI
-712 YVGAQAGGFGGGGIT
+712 GGSGGNGATHIGFHTGLLNKFESDYKTQLLLVAGGAGGFSQGNYGLGFGGG
-727 IDHEREHN
+727 
-735 FGNDGGGA
+735 
-743 TDIRL
+743 
-748 VKGSTYKEFNSL
+748 S
-760 KSRIIVAAGGGGAN
+760 
-774 HRNTIGEVPQWG
+774 
-786 QGDGGY
+786 
-792 GGGLNGGD
+792 
-800 GFRDDN
+800 
-806 TISWATV
+806 
-813 PYCTISYGA
+813 
-822 QQKQG
+822 
-827 GRNYQNT
+827 
-834 VEGGVVTTTISGNV
+834 EGGKPARIEIYDSSGTLMIPSQYGTSANQNSG
-848 PYWGRFGFAPS
+848 YKFG
-859 ETEGARVQSGGGG
+859 EGQQGMTKSKHGNSGAEGSGGGG
-872 GYYAGCDSGHAGGS
+872 GGLYGGFSPQEEGDYTNWAGGGGS
-886 GGSSFIS
+886 GYANTSLL
-893 GHSGCDAITES
+893 T
-904 STENAIVHTGQPNHY
+904 NAMTIAG
-919 SGLVF
+919 
-924 TDTQMIDG
+924 DTNF
-932 AHPMPSPYGGTEI
+932 PSPYGGMEK
-945 GHSRD
+945 GHLDDD
-950 GACVISWFLK
+950 GACIVTQISF

>member
-1 MNKTYK
+1 MNRVGLHQFKKYRIMNKTYK

-16 VFLTSCSENESLQQA
+16 VFLTSCSESESLQQA

-127 KLSDY
+127 NLSDY

-156 ASVTSNST
+156 VSVTTSNST
-164 TTWHVSDGIKC
+164 TTWHVSDGINC

-187 YAPDNSMVT
+187 YAPTDNSMAFVT
-196 VESGDDAAGVKTV
+196 SGSDATGVKTV
-209 HYKATTPVT
+209 HYNAKASKVEY
-218 DQPDLIV
+218 QPDLIV

-234 NAKPTTVNLPF
+234 NAKPTAVNLPF

-276 GDCTMTASATPSFSW
+276 GDCTMTASPTSSFSW
-291 SNQKTPST
+291 SNQTTPST

-326 QTLPT
+326 QELPA

-339 TLNNGVSQTL
+339 TVNGVSQTL

-388 WNDIAVT
+388 WNDIVVT
-395 SATDKVSYPKSTFD
+395 SESDKVSYPKKAFVD
-409 NGESIGL
+409 GESIGL
-416 YVVDEAGQ
+416 YVVDDTGK

-435 TDGWKLDGNDKFML
+435 AEGWKLDGNDKFML

-458 YPYSTTAPTVN
+458 YPYSPTAPTDPA

-476 AFFASK
+476 AFFANK
-482 ISSLSLKDDQRDKS
+482 ISSLSPVSDQRDQKT
-496 DLLAQ
+496 LLAQ

-533 EKSIAKTRRF
+533 EKSIAMTRRF

-577 MTVSASTNF
+577 EKVSASTNF
-586 EGYKPYNVPG
+586 EGNKPYNVSG
-596 TTKHLQVIPL
+596 TKYLQVIPL
-606 NKKASFMA
+606 NKKTSFMA

-639 PVVLKNIQTDA
+639 PVVFDKITTDA
-650 DFYYLAR
+650 EFYYLAR
-657 VYTCTQSVASFTT
+657 VYTCTQSVETSKTAFIAPTNT
-670 PVAGDYMIE
+670 EYILE
-679 CWGAQGSNMLDKVG
+679 CWGGGSNVAVSSAG
-693 GKGGYCKGTVKLPN
+693 FNYPGVNGGYSKGKMVMSN
-707 RTIYI
+707 NQTIYI
-712 YVGAQAGGFGGGGIT
+712 VVGGGGAS
-727 IDHEREHN
+727 N
-735 FGNDGGGA
+735 NGLLGGNGGYNGGGNGA
-743 TDIRL
+743 
-748 VKGSTYKEFNSL
+748 KGSKY
-760 KSRIIVAAGGGGAN
+760 AGGAGGGGATHIAN
-774 HRNTIGEVPQWG
+774 KSCLLKDLSTNDLIIVAGGAGGTAVNGRSN
-786 QGDGGY
+786 GY
-792 GGGLNGGD
+792 GGGQNGG
-800 GFRDDN
+800 
-806 TISWATV
+806 S
-813 PYCTISYGA
+813 
-822 QQKQG
+822 
-827 GRNYQNT
+827 
-834 VEGGVVTTTISGNV
+834 TTTAGNPYDIGSISLAGASQAKGYSFGQGQNA
-848 PYWGRFGFAPS
+848 PEKTAGGAWGD
-859 ETEGARVQSGGGG
+859 EGCGGGG
-872 GYYAGCDSGHAGGS
+872 GGLYGGYAYLGNGPGSCCAGS
-886 GGSSFIS
+886 GGSGYVEKIKDGITKQNVESPS
-893 GHSGCDAITES
+893 GNYNGYAS
-904 STENAIVHTGQPNHY
+904 V
-919 SGLVF
+919 
-924 TDTQMIDG
+924 
-932 AHPMPSPYGGTEI
+932 
-945 GHSRD
+945 
-950 GACVISWFLK
+950 SWILKE

>member
-16 VFLTSCSENESLQQA
+16 VFFTSCSESESLQQA

-56 QNPSSRSAG
+56 QYPSSRSAG

-118 VQTRGSKKD
+118 VQTRGRQKND
-127 KLSDY
+127 LSDY

-187 YAPDNSMVT
+187 YAPTDNSMAFVT
-196 VESGDDAAGVKTV
+196 SGSDATGVKTV
-209 HYKATTPVT
+209 HYKAETSEVEK
-218 DQPDLIV
+218 QPDLIV
-225 SSAAESRPS
+225 SSNTVSRTS
-234 NAKPTTVNLPF
+234 NAEPAKVNLPF

-261 PGTLTKVELVNVNTE
+261 PGTLKKVELVNVNTE
-276 GDCTMTASATPSFSW
+276 GDCTMTASATSPFSW
-291 SNQKTPST
+291 SNQKTKST
-299 FSFDFNQPVG
+299 FSFDFDQPVG

-326 QTLPT
+326 QELPA
-331 DAKVNFTF
+331 DAEVKFTF
-339 TLNNGVSQTL
+339 TVNGVSQTL
-349 SAPIGGNGK
+349 SAPIAG
-358 TWEAGKSI
+358 THWEAGKSI

-375 STISAASVSFPTT
+375 STISATSVSFPTT

-409 NGESIGL
+409 NGERIGL
-416 YVVDEAGQ
+416 YVVDEDGK

-435 TDGWKLDGNDKFML
+435 AEGWKLDGNDKFML

-476 AFFASK
+476 GFFASK

-639 PVVLKNIQTDA
+639 PVVFKNIQTDA

-657 VYTCTQSVASFTT
+657 VYTCTQSVETSKTAFIAPTNT
-670 PVAGDYMIE
+670 EYILE
-679 CWGAQGSNMLDKVG
+679 CWGGGSNVAVSSMGYTSSGVNGGYSKGKMVMSNNQMIYIVVGGGGASNNGLLGGNGGYNGGGNG
-693 GKGGYCKGTVKLPN
+693 GKGSNY
-707 RTIYI
+707 
-712 YVGAQAGGFGGGGIT
+712 AGG
-727 IDHEREHN
+727 
-735 FGNDGGGA
+735 
-743 TDIRL
+743 
-748 VKGSTYKEFNSL
+748 
-760 KSRIIVAAGGGGAN
+760 AGGGGATHIAN
-774 HRNTIGEVPQWG
+774 KSCLLKDLNTNDFAKQLIIVAGG
-786 QGDGGY
+786 AGGSAMNGRSNGY
-792 GGGLNGGD
+792 GGGLNGGSTASA
-800 GFRDDN
+800 GWSGSSS
-806 TISWATV
+806 IPLA
-813 PYCTISYGA
+813 GA
-822 QQKQG
+822 SQTKGYSFGQG
-827 GRNYQNT
+827 QNA
-834 VEGGVVTTTISGNV
+834 GVKTHGNA
-848 PYWGRFGFAPS
+848 G
-859 ETEGARVQSGGGG
+859 TEGNGGGG
-872 GYYAGCDSGHAGGS
+872 GGFGGGYAYLGDGDGSCCAGS
-886 GGSSFIS
+886 GGSGYVGKIKDGITKQNVESPS
-893 GHSGCDAITES
+893 G
-904 STENAIVHTGQPNHY
+904 NY
-919 SGLVF
+919 
-924 TDTQMIDG
+924 DG
-932 AHPMPSPYGGTEI
+932 YAS
-945 GHSRD
+945 
-950 GACVISWFLK
+950 VSWILKE

>member
-16 VFLTSCSENESLQQA
+16 VFLTSCSESESLQQA

-187 YAPDNSMVT
+187 YAPDNSMVSVT
-196 VESGDDAAGVKTV
+196 SGSDAAGVKTV
-209 HYKATTPVT
+209 HYRATTPVT

-234 NAKPTTVNLPF
+234 NAKPTAVNLPF

-291 SNQKTPST
+291 SNQKTKSS
-299 FSFDFNQPVG
+299 FSFGFDNQPVG
-309 SSAVTL
+309 SSAVIL

-339 TLNNGVSQTL
+339 TVNGVSQTL
-349 SAPIGGNGK
+349 SAPIGGEGK

-375 STISAASVSFPTT
+375 STISATSVSFPTT

-409 NGESIGL
+409 NGERIGL
-416 YVVDEAGQ
+416 YVVDEDGK

-458 YPYSTTAPTVN
+458 YPYSDTAPSVN

-657 VYTCTQSVASFTT
+657 VYTCTQKVEEFTT
-670 PVAGDYMIE
+670 PVAGDYKLE
-679 CWGAQGSNMLDKVG
+679 CWGSQGGTLQSFHVPGDGGYSVGWYESPANRILYICVGNHGAYGSYSYNNNIGANIVSGVPGGGATHISINSGGELKEFDTHRGDVLLVAGGGGCCDMTSDVKRGIGGQGGGNKGTAGSNSGSLQFPTGDGTGASDVAGGKTSYYSSGAFHIDGSFGLGGVASNGDYGAQGGSG
-693 GKGGYCKGTVKLPN
+693 W
-707 RTIYI
+707 
-712 YVGAQAGGFGGGGIT
+712 FGGGGC
-727 IDHEREHN
+727 E
-735 FGNDGGGA
+735 
-743 TDIRL
+743 L
-748 VKGSTYKEFNSL
+748 
-760 KSRIIVAAGGGGAN
+760 AG
-774 HRNTIGEVPQWG
+774 T
-786 QGDGGY
+786 
-792 GGGLNGGD
+792 
-800 GFRDDN
+800 
-806 TISWATV
+806 
-813 PYCTISYGA
+813 
-822 QQKQG
+822 
-827 GRNYQNT
+827 
-834 VEGGVVTTTISGNV
+834 
-848 PYWGRFGFAPS
+848 
-859 ETEGARVQSGGGG
+859 SGGGSAYINPILKSTNTING
-872 GYYAGCDSGHAGGS
+872 NNLMPNPQGGS
-886 GGSSFIS
+886 
-893 GHSGCDAITES
+893 D
-904 STENAIVHTGQPNHY
+904 V
-919 SGLVF
+919 
-924 TDTQMIDG
+924 
-932 AHPMPSPYGGTEI
+932 I
-945 GHSRD
+945 GHLGD
-950 GACVISWFLK
+950 GICVISWFLK

>member
-65 VRDNEA
+65 ERDNEA

-118 VQTRGSKKD
+118 VQTRGKQNNN
-127 KLSDY
+127 LSDY

-225 SSAAESRPS
+225 SSAAESRQS
-234 NAKPTTVNLPF
+234 NAKPTAVNLPF

-326 QTLPT
+326 QELPA

-349 SAPIGGNGK
+349 SAPIAG
-358 TWEAGKSI
+358 TQWEAGKSI
-366 IYKLSTNAV
+366 IYKLSTNAI
-375 STISAASVSFPTT
+375 STISATSVSFPTT

-416 YVVDEAGQ
+416 YVVDDAGK

-435 TDGWKLDGNDKFML
+435 AEEWKLDGNDKFML

-458 YPYSTTAPTVN
+458 YPYSPTAPTVN
-469 VSADNAA
+469 ASADNAA

-482 ISSLSLKDDQRDKS
+482 ISSLSPASDQS
-496 DLLAQ
+496 APNTLLAQ
-501 DFQVATGLV
+501 DFQVAKGAF
-510 GPNASTLTFQMEH
+510 GPDGASLKLDMAHQV
-523 SMGLA
+523 GLA
-528 VLNLE
+528 VLNLTS
-533 EKSIAKTRRF
+533 KNVADTRRF
-543 YTNNYTYYYPDL
+543 KDDTYRYYYGLDNTVPTTSNYTDTGSKEL
-555 PGHATI
+555 
-561 KPTEGKD
+561 
-568 KDYTDDAAK
+568 
-577 MTVSASTNF
+577 MASNNF
-586 EGYKPYNVPG
+586 EGNKPYNGSG
-596 TTKHLQVIPL
+596 TKYLQVIPL
-606 NKKASFMA
+606 NKETSFKA
-614 ADQDRLPRTAWGKLS
+614 ADQAKTHRTAWGKLS
-629 TYSITPKTSV
+629 TKLCSITPKTSV

-657 VYTCTQSVASFTT
+657 VYTCTQKVEEFTT
-670 PVAGDYMIE
+670 PVAGDYQIE
-679 CWGAQGSNMLDKVG
+679 CWGAQGGGVPSYPG
-693 GKGGYCKGTVKLPN
+693 GKGSYTKGSISLDGVMLYVVVGQIGGYEETFN
-707 RTIYI
+707 N
-712 YVGAQAGGFGGGGIT
+712 GFPG
-727 IDHEREHN
+727 RLN
-735 FGNDGGGA
+735 FYFSGGGA

-748 VKGSTYKEFNSL
+748 NNKNGNWKDFVSR
-760 KSRIIVAAGGGGAN
+760 KSRIMVAA
-774 HRNTIGEVPQWG
+774 
-786 QGDGGY
+786 
-792 GGGLNGGD
+792 
-800 GFRDDN
+800 
-806 TISWATV
+806 
-813 PYCTISYGA
+813 
-822 QQKQG
+822 
-827 GRNYQNT
+827 
-834 VEGGVVTTTISGNV
+834 
-848 PYWGRFGFAPS
+848 
-859 ETEGARVQSGGGG
+859 SGGGSVIYYSSQQG
-872 GYYAGCDSGHAGGS
+872 MPGGSLSGFSGTNSGSDGIAATPGVQTSCGKAGTGCLSNGYKGIGFGIVDYQTSEDNISMGSAGNGYYCGGVGNHGAGTVGVGATGS
-886 GGSSFIS
+886 CFIS
-893 GHSGCDAITES
+893 GYSGCDAIKES

-924 TDTQMIDG
+924 TDTEMIDG
-932 AHPMPSPYGGTEI
+932 QSRMPSPFGETDEI
-945 GHSRD
+945 GHSGD
-950 GACVISWFLK
+950 GACIVTQLSFK

>member
-7 SGMMALSAV
+7 SSMMALSAV
-16 VFLTSCSENESLQQA
+16 AFFTSCSESESLQQA

-44 AHQWDANTKSAP
+44 AHQWDANEKSAP

-118 VQTRGSKKD
+118 VQTRGSMKD

-132 TSFNVSAVNT
+132 SSFNVSAVNT
-142 HDNPESLFFGYQKA
+142 QDNNESLFFGYQKT

-164 TTWHVSDGIKC
+164 TTWHVPDGINC
-175 WPEAPATLSFYA
+175 WPVAPATLSFYA

-234 NAKPTTVNLPF
+234 NAKPTAVNLPF

-326 QTLPT
+326 QTLPA

-435 TDGWKLDGNDKFML
+435 TDGWKLDDNDKFML

-458 YPYSTTAPTVN
+458 YPYSDTKAPAVNTGATNTATEFFVNTT
-469 VSADNAA
+469 
-476 AFFASK
+476 
-482 ISSLSLKDDQRDKS
+482 SSLSPASVQNTKEA
-496 DLLAQ
+496 LLAQ
-501 DFQVATGLV
+501 DFQVAKGIV
-510 GPNASTLTFQMEH
+510 GSDASTLTFPMEH

-528 VLNLE
+528 VLNL
-533 EKSIAKTRRF
+533 KSRDIAKTRRF
-543 YTNNYTYYYPDL
+543 KNNSYTYYYPNL
-555 PGHATI
+555 TGRVTTE
-561 KPTEGKD
+561 PTKD
-568 KDYTDDAAK
+568 TDYTDDTA
-577 MTVSASTNF
+577 TESVSASTNF
-586 EGYKPYNVPG
+586 SGNIPYKIPDTNRY
-596 TTKHLQVIPL
+596 LQIVKPSTAISF
-606 NKKASFMA
+606 KAS
-614 ADQDRLPRTAWGKLS
+614 DESGKPRSAWGTL
-629 TYSITPKTSV
+629 TPCTFNVAQNKAVSE
-639 PVVLKNIQTDA
+639 NIQTDA
-650 DFYYLAR
+650 EFYYLAR
-657 VYTCTQSVASFTT
+657 VYTCTQKVEEFKT
-670 PVAGDYMIE
+670 PVAGDYQIE
-679 CWGAQGSNMLDKVG
+679 CWGAQGGGVSSYPG
-693 GKGGYCKGTVKLPN
+693 GKGSYTKGSISLNGVMLYVVVGQIGGYEEAFN
-707 RTIYI
+707 N
-712 YVGAQAGGFGGGGIT
+712 GFSGLL
-727 IDHEREHN
+727 N
-735 FGNDGGGA
+735 FYFSGGGA

-748 VKGSTYKEFNSL
+748 NNKNGNWKDFVSR
-760 KSRIIVAAGGGGAN
+760 KSRIMVAA
-774 HRNTIGEVPQWG
+774 
-786 QGDGGY
+786 
-792 GGGLNGGD
+792 
-800 GFRDDN
+800 
-806 TISWATV
+806 
-813 PYCTISYGA
+813 
-822 QQKQG
+822 
-827 GRNYQNT
+827 
-834 VEGGVVTTTISGNV
+834 
-848 PYWGRFGFAPS
+848 
-859 ETEGARVQSGGGG
+859 SGGGSVIYFSNQQG
-872 GYYAGCDSGHAGGS
+872 MAGGS
-886 GGSSFIS
+886 LSGFSGTNSGSDGIAATPGVQTSCGKAGTGCLSNGYKGIGFGIVDYQTSDDNISMGSAGNGYYCGGVGNHGAGTVGVGATGSCFIS
-893 GHSGCDAITES
+893 GHPGCDAIKES

-924 TDTQMIDG
+924 TDTEMIDG
-932 AHPMPSPYGGTEI
+932 QSPMPSPKGGTET
-945 GHSRD
+945 GHLGD
-950 GACVISWFLK
+950 GVCIVTQLSFK

>member
-16 VFLTSCSENESLQQA
+16 AFFTSCSESESLQQA

-118 VQTRGSKKD
+118 VQTRGRQKND
-127 KLSDY
+127 LSDY

-187 YAPDNSMVT
+187 YAPTDNSMAFVT
-196 VESGDDAAGVKTV
+196 SGSDATGVKTV
-209 HYKATTPVT
+209 HYKAETSEVEK
-218 DQPDLIV
+218 QPDLIV
-225 SSAAESRPS
+225 SSNTVSRTS
-234 NAKPTTVNLPF
+234 NAEPAKVNLPF

-291 SNQKTPST
+291 ENQKTPST

-315 TSGEKTLMMVP
+315 TSGDKTLMMVP
-326 QTLPT
+326 QTLPD

-395 SATDKVSYPKSTFD
+395 SESDKVSYPKKAFVD
-409 NGESIGL
+409 GESIGL
-416 YVVDEAGQ
+416 YVVDDTGQ
-424 LVGSNIKLTKN
+424 LVGKNIKLTRN
-435 TDGWKLDGNDKFML
+435 NNVWELNDNDKFML

-458 YPYSTTAPTVN
+458 YPYSTTAPAVTA
-469 VSADNAA
+469 SADNAA
-476 AFFASK
+476 DFFASK
-482 ISSLSLKDDQRDKS
+482 ISSLSPASDQS
-496 DLLAQ
+496 AQNTLLAQ
-501 DFQVATGLV
+501 DFQVAKGAF
-510 GPNASTLTFQMEH
+510 GPDGASLKLDMAHQV
-523 SMGLA
+523 GLA
-528 VLNLE
+528 VLNLTS
-533 EKSIAKTRRF
+533 KKVADTRRF
-543 YTNNYTYYYPDL
+543 KDDTYRYYYGLDNTVPTTSNYTDTGSKEL
-555 PGHATI
+555 
-561 KPTEGKD
+561 
-568 KDYTDDAAK
+568 
-577 MTVSASTNF
+577 MASNNF
-586 EGYKPYNVPG
+586 EGNNPYNVSG
-596 TTKHLQVIPL
+596 TKYLQVIPL
-606 NKKASFMA
+606 KKKTSFMA
-614 ADQDRLPRTAWGKLS
+614 ADQAKTHRTAWGKLS

-657 VYTCTQSVASFTT
+657 VYTCTQSVAN
-670 PVAGDYMIE
+670 VD
-679 CWGAQGSNMLDKVG
+679 WQK
-693 GKGGYCKGTVKLPN
+693 
-707 RTIYI
+707 
-712 YVGAQAGGFGGGGIT
+712 
-727 IDHEREHN
+727 
-735 FGNDGGGA
+735 
-743 TDIRL
+743 
-748 VKGSTYKEFNSL
+748 
-760 KSRIIVAAGGGGAN
+760 AA
-774 HRNTIGEVPQWG
+774 
-786 QGDGGY
+786 
-792 GGGLNGGD
+792 
-800 GFRDDN
+800 
-806 TISWATV
+806 
-813 PYCTISYGA
+813 
-822 QQKQG
+822 
-827 GRNYQNT
+827 
-834 VEGGVVTTTISGNV
+834 
-848 PYWGRFGFAPS
+848 
-859 ETEGARVQSGGGG
+859 
-872 GYYAGCDSGHAGGS
+872 
-886 GGSSFIS
+886 
-893 GHSGCDAITES
+893 
-904 STENAIVHTGQPNHY
+904 
-919 SGLVF
+919 
-924 TDTQMIDG
+924 
-932 AHPMPSPYGGTEI
+932 
-945 GHSRD
+945 
-950 GACVISWFLK
+950 

>member
-16 VFLTSCSENESLQQA
+16 AFFTSCSESESLQQA

-65 VRDNEA
+65 ERDNEA

-118 VQTRGSKKD
+118 VQTRGSKKE
-127 KLSDY
+127 LSDY
-132 TSFNVSAVNT
+132 TSFNVSAVKT
-142 HDNPESLFFGYQKA
+142 QDNNESLFFGYQKA

-164 TTWHVSDGIKC
+164 TTWHVSDDGIKC
-175 WPEAPATLSFYA
+175 WPVAPATLSFYA
-187 YAPDNSMVT
+187 YAPTDNSMVSVT
-196 VESGDDAAGVKTV
+196 SGSDAAGVKTV
-209 HYKATTPVT
+209 HYRATTPVT

-234 NAKPTTVNLPF
+234 NAKPTAVNLPF

-276 GDCTMTASATPSFSW
+276 GDCTMTASPTSSFSW
-291 SNQKTPST
+291 SNQTTPST

-326 QTLPT
+326 QELPA
-331 DAKVNFTF
+331 DAEVKFTF
-339 TLNNGVSQTL
+339 TVNGVSQTL
-349 SAPIGGNGK
+349 SAPIGGKGK

-375 STISAASVSFPTT
+375 STISATSVSFPTT

-395 SATDKVSYPKSTFD
+395 SATDKVSYPKKAFD

-424 LVGSNIKLTKN
+424 PVGSNIKLTKN
-435 TDGWKLDGNDKFML
+435 ADGWKLDDNDKFML

-476 AFFASK
+476 GFFASK

-501 DFQVATGLV
+501 DFQVAKGAF
-510 GPNASTLTFQMEH
+510 GPDGASLKFDMAHQV
-523 SMGLA
+523 GLA
-528 VLNLE
+528 VLNLTSKE
-533 EKSIAKTRRF
+533 VADTRRF
-543 YTNNYTYYYPDL
+543 KDDTYRYYYGLDNTVPTTSNYTDTGSKTL
-555 PGHATI
+555 T
-561 KPTEGKD
+561 
-568 KDYTDDAAK
+568 
-577 MTVSASTNF
+577 ASNNF
-586 EGYKPYNVPG
+586 EGNKPYNVSG
-596 TTKHLQVIPL
+596 TKWLQVIPL
-606 NKKASFMA
+606 DKVTSFMA
-614 ADQDRLPRTAWGKLS
+614 ADQLGAPRTAWGKLS
-629 TYSITPKTSV
+629 TKLKLYSITPTTSD

-657 VYTCTQSVASFTT
+657 IYTCTQKVEEFTA
-670 PVAGDYMIE
+670 PVSGEYKLE
-679 CWGAQGSNMLDKVG
+679 CWGARGGIRGESNCYPG
-693 GKGGYCKGTVKLPN
+693 NGGYSKGIKTLEINKCIFICVGQTRDDCYVLYNN
-707 RTIYI
+707 RPDGISSFS
-712 YVGAQAGGFGGGGIT
+712 GGLA
-727 IDHEREHN
+727 
-735 FGNDGGGA
+735 GGGA
-743 TDIRL
+743 TSVTTTNRGELKYFSNYQSEVLI
-748 VKGSTYKEFNSL
+748 VAGGGGSCVWEGQGGAGGGLTGIDGKTSRSDTSPNGTGGKQKTGGITGARSGTVVSSHGIFGVGGYGYKPGVGGPYGSQGGGGWYGGGG
-760 KSRIIVAAGGGGAN
+760 SAHSGAAGGGSSY
-774 HRNTIGEVPQWG
+774 V
-786 QGDGGY
+786 DGVDNGVTKN
-792 GGGLNGGD
+792 GNEKMPDPLGGD
-800 GFRDDN
+800 DITGN
-806 TISWATV
+806 
-813 PYCTISYGA
+813 
-822 QQKQG
+822 
-827 GRNYQNT
+827 
-834 VEGGVVTTTISGNV
+834 SGN
-848 PYWGRFGFAPS
+848 
-859 ETEGARVQSGGGG
+859 
-872 GYYAGCDSGHAGGS
+872 GY
-886 GGSSFIS
+886 
-893 GHSGCDAITES
+893 
-904 STENAIVHTGQPNHY
+904 
-919 SGLVF
+919 
-924 TDTQMIDG
+924 
-932 AHPMPSPYGGTEI
+932 
-945 GHSRD
+945 
-950 GACVISWFLK
+950 CVISWFLE